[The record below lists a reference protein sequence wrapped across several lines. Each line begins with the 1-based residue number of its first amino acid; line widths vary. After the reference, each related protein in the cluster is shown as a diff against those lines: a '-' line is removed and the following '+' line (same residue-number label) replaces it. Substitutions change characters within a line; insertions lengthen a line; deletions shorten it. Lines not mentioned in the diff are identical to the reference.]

1 MRKENTMP
9 IVNGKYKNP
18 GWANGQRPPVNAQ
31 NLNDIS
37 DTLERLDAGGG
48 GVSTLVTLTVAGW
61 SNKTQ
66 SVSVPG
72 VSANEAAQLITPV
85 PAIASQSAY
94 YDAGI
99 RATGQ
104 AANSVTFTAD
114 TVPTANLSVYVVV
127 QEVS

>member
-1 MRKENTMP
+1 MP

-48 GVSTLVTLTVAGW
+48 GVSTLVTLTAAGW

-104 AANSVTFTAD
+104 AANSLTFTAD

-127 QEVS
+127 QGVN

>member
-1 MRKENTMP
+1 MP
-9 IVNGKYKNP
+9 LVNGKYKNP
-18 GWANGQRPPVNAQ
+18 GWVNNQPPRINASE
-31 NLNDIS
+31 LNAIS
-37 DTLERLDAGGG
+37 DTLEALDAGGG
-48 GVSTLVTLTVAGW
+48 GSSTLVTLTAAGW

-66 SVSVPG
+66 TVSVPG

-127 QEVS
+127 QGVN

>member
-1 MRKENTMP
+1 MP

-48 GVSTLVTLTVAGW
+48 SSTLVTLTVAGW
-61 SNKTQ
+61 SNKAQT
-66 SVSVPG
+66 VSVPG
-72 VSANEAAQLITPV
+72 VSSNEAAQLITPV

-104 AANSVTFTAD
+104 AANSLTFTAD
-114 TVPTANLSVYVVV
+114 TVPTVNLSVYVVV
-127 QEVS
+127 QGVS

>member
-1 MRKENTMP
+1 MP
-9 IVNGKYKNP
+9 IINGKYKNP
-18 GWANGQRPPVNAQ
+18 GWTNNARPPIDAQ

-37 DTLERLDAGGG
+37 DTLERLDTGGG
-48 GVSTLVTLTVAGW
+48 GTSTLITLTEAGW
-61 SNKTQ
+61 SGETQ
-66 SVSVPG
+66 TVFVPG

-104 AANSVTFTAD
+104 AANSLTFTAD
-114 TVPTANLSVYVVV
+114 TVPTTNLSVYVVV
-127 QEVS
+127 QGVN